1 MTPEIAQ
8 AINDGATANQIE
20 DLAIQQG
27 MQTLPHSGLE
37 KLAQGITSQAELQRM
52 LF

>member
-1 MTPEIAQ
+1 VTPEIAQ